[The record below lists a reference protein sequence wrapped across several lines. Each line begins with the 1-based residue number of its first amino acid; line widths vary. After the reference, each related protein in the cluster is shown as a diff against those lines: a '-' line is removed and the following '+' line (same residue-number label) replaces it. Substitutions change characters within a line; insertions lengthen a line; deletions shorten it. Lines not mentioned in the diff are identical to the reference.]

1 MEYLHINSLRILSI
15 SDTEHMKEMIT
26 SITLYF
32 YNNIVVKMNHGQME
46 INPSFCMIFKQ
57 HNQRNPG
64 FLDQYVIWCHNL
76 MKLTYADL
84 LMARELIQS
93 DKKYTYI
100 LHRFYSTG

>member
-1 MEYLHINSLRILSI
+1 
-15 SDTEHMKEMIT
+15 
-26 SITLYF
+26 
-32 YNNIVVKMNHGQME
+32 MNHGQME

-57 HNQRNPG
+57 HNQRKPG

-93 DKKYTYI
+93 EKNTLTFYI
-100 LHRFYSTG
+100 DHTVLAGTSAIFQICYQLRHNASNFNINT